1 MTAQADRDC
10 DTARPGI
17 APPEL
22 AHTDLAAFPAVR
34 PGEFAGLGEIAE
46 PSGRPARISTA
57 WSSLGT
63 SPGWPL
69 ALLLTIQSAL
79 TLRLIWSNTAFS
91 DEALYLWAGRVELA
105 HLLHG
110 SPVPTFATYFSGSPL
125 LYPPLGAIAAAAGG
139 LAGARLLSLAMML
152 ATTALLHGTTRRLYD
167 RRSAFF
173 AAAFFTGL
181 AGTQFLGALATYDA
195 MALLLLA
202 LASWLAVL
210 GGGRTG
216 WPALRLTLA
225 AGAALAVA
233 NATKYASGLYDP
245 VVICV
250 AVLAVW
256 PSRGRD
262 AAARVGAALASAFA
276 VLAGAALL
284 AGGRAAM
291 DGLVDT
297 TVERQ
302 SGSFSA
308 VRLLILSGSWLWV
321 IAVLAAFGVLA
332 AATARRGRSFGLLTA
347 VLAAAVAAA
356 PIEQARIHT
365 YTSLF
370 KHDTYGAWFGCVVA
384 GYALAALSRV
394 VPPAKAAAAFRVG
407 VIVAAL
413 AALAGIP
420 TAVSQYSWPDT
431 SRLIATAHRVI
442 AAHPGPILTDDG
454 GGLLHFYLSQQVSH
468 VPVVGTWY
476 ISYRGPADRHSQHGL
491 AGYADAIRHRYF
503 AVVVLEFA
511 DNLPTEDQIERDV
524 TTSREYRLLASIAD
538 PAAGGG
544 RSFLVWI
551 RKGSR

>member
-1 MTAQADRDC
+1 LTAQADRDC
-10 DTARPGI
+10 GAARPGV
-17 APPEL
+17 APPQL
-22 AHTDLAAFPAVR
+22 AHQDLAAFPAFR

-46 PSGRPARISTA
+46 PAGRSARISTA

-69 ALLLTIQSAL
+69 ALLLTIQCAL

-91 DEALYLWAGRVELA
+91 DEALYLWAGRAELA

-110 SPVPTFATYFSGSPL
+110 TPVPAFGTYFSGSPL
-125 LYPPLGAIAAAAGG
+125 LYPPFGAIAAAAGG

-152 ATTALLHGTTRRLYD
+152 ATTALLHGTTRRLFD

-173 AAAFFTGL
+173 AAALFAGL

-202 LASWLAVL
+202 LATWLAVL
-210 GGGRTG
+210 AGRRTG
-216 WPALRLTLA
+216 WPALRLTLG

-262 AAARVGAALASAFA
+262 AAVRVGVVMAAALAA
-276 VLAGAALL
+276 LAGVALL
-284 AGGRAAM
+284 AGGRTALA
-291 DGLVDT
+291 GLVST
-297 TVERQ
+297 TLDRQ

-308 VRLLILSGSWLWV
+308 ARLLILSGSWLCV
-321 IAVLAAFGVLA
+321 IAALAALGVLA
-332 AATARRGRSFGLLTA
+332 AATAGRGRSFGLLMA

-370 KHDTYGAWFGCVVA
+370 KHDTYGAWFGCIAA

-394 VPPAKAAAAFRVG
+394 APPAKAVAAFRVG

-413 AALAGIP
+413 AALPGIP

-431 SRLIATAHRVI
+431 TRLIATAHRVI
-442 AAHPGPILTDDG
+442 AAHPGPILADDG
-454 GGLLHFYLSQQVSH
+454 GDLLHFYLGGQVAH
-468 VPVVGTWY
+468 VPVVGTFY
-476 ISYRGPADRHSQHGL
+476 ISYRGPAGRHAQHGL

-503 AVVVLEFA
+503 AVVLLEFV
-511 DNLPTEDQIERDV
+511 DNLPTDDQIERDV
-524 TTSREYRLLASIAD
+524 TISRGYRIAASIPD
-538 PAAGGG
+538 PAARGE
-544 RSFLVWI
+544 SFLIWV
-551 RKGSR
+551 RKASR